1 MNDSISKALI
11 DQANH
16 ELYAAH
22 CYHAMSIWCET
33 KDYSGFAK
41 FFAEQATEER
51 EHAEKFIDHVIDRGG
66 FPALTSIAVPQTEYG
81 SLSEIALKAEELE
94 KANSNAIKKCYE
106 ISLETKDYESQRM
119 LLWFIDEQVEEEAWT
134 EKMVTLVKRM
144 ECPGAAYSLDRHI
157 IKELASD
164 E

>member
-16 ELYAAH
+16 ELFAAH
-22 CYHAMSIWCET
+22 SYHAMALWCAT
-33 KDYSGFAK
+33 KDYSGFSK
-41 FFAEQATEER
+41 FFLKQAEEER
-51 EHAEKFIDHVIDRGG
+51 EHAEKFIDHILDRGG
-66 FPALTSIAVPQTEYG
+66 FPAITAIAAPQIEFG
-81 SLSEIALKAEELE
+81 SLGEIALKAKALE
-94 KANSNAIKKCYE
+94 KANSDAIKKCYE

-144 ECPGAAYSLDRHI
+144 ECPGAAYTLDRHI
-157 IKELASD
+157 MKELAPD